1 MATLNKRNWSSGFE
15 QVPNDLIERGSFR
28 ATGLWAFLAKLP
40 DNWEFSV
47 RGISAVRTE
56 GIDAIRVAVKEL
68 EELGYLRRERMR
80 SEGGKLGAGDWV
92 ISKSPMLEKPTQ
104 VKPTQVNPTQQHT
117 TPKHTKSTTNS
128 TKNIPDECYALAS
141 LLKEKILE
149 QYPNNAGAKTKG
161 AVERWAV
168 DIDKAIRLNGR
179 TYAELEACILWAF
192 QVSDFWHRQIWS
204 GANLRKHF
212 DKMYAQAQSDM
223 PKIRELKKKQLAH
236 LMAMDKI
243 TLEQY
248 REELAKLT

>member
-15 QVPNDLIERGSFR
+15 QVPNDLIERGSFK

-128 TKNIPDECYALAS
+128 TKNIPDECYALAE
-141 LLKEKILE
+141 LLKENILMK
-149 QYPNNAGAKTKG
+149 YPNNKIASTYRHK
-161 AVERWAV
+161 WAE
-168 DIDKAIRLNGR
+168 DIDKMVRIEGR
-179 TYAELEACILWAF
+179 EYRQIHDCIVWTF
-192 QVSDFWHRQIWS
+192 NMSDFWQRQIWS
-204 GANLRKHF
+204 GANLRKHY
-212 DKMYAQAQSDM
+212 DKISAQAQSDM